1 MFRHV
6 TVRQPCTDLSCRCS
20 GRVTGVGPGR
30 SLWSRLADSR
40 LYVHWSYPAVG
51 HTLLYKIHN
60 QFSFSCI
67 QPLLNIHCR
76 NILKPILQSANKTFN
91 LNFSCVNTISFP
103 ATSTIFTSY
112 FGDCYTKVQILKGRV
127 KDLVGWVDAGW
138 SVCHKATDLVCNHC
152 VFREDVE
159 GHSCRLIRFQC
170 QLHVD
175 DVTHE
180 NFVKLLY
187 DRKYFLSFATAS
199 LHRHLEVSNGCF
211 SLFTWTST
219 TPSLKTG
226 PL

>member
-1 MFRHV
+1 MR
-6 TVRQPCTDLSCRCS
+6 
-20 GRVTGVGPGR
+20 
-30 SLWSRLADSR
+30 
-40 LYVHWSYPAVG
+40 
-51 HTLLYKIHN
+51 I
-60 QFSFSCI
+60 
-67 QPLLNIHCR
+67 
-76 NILKPILQSANKTFN
+76 
-91 LNFSCVNTISFP
+91 FP

-138 SVCHKATDLVCNHC
+138 SVCHKATDLVRNHC

-187 DRKYFLSFATAS
+187 DRKYHFLSFATAS

-211 SLFTWTST
+211 SLFTWIST